1 MQIGTYLY
9 RLVAV
14 LVSIVI
20 PAYKQEKTIKED
32 IERIWNVMNG
42 TRFEFE
48 LIVVVDGILD
58 NTYNKA
64 LDVKKENIH
73 VYSYK
78 ENMGKGYA
86 VKYGMQKSKGEY
98 VAFIDAGM
106 EIDPN
111 GISMILEHM
120 LWYNADIIVGSKRHP
135 ASKVSYPFIRR
146 VYSFGYST
154 LCRLLFRLK
163 ITDTQTGLKV
173 YKRNVLETVLPR
185 LVINEYA
192 FDIELLAVAKH
203 LGFNRIYEAPVTVSL
218 DFITGSRLASK
229 AFFLDPF
236 VRSMLIDTLYVY
248 HRMNILHYYDD
259 SNRKFWPKE
268 VALNVKHSHK

>member
-1 MQIGTYLY
+1 MARSEGDL
-9 RLVAV
+9 
-14 LVSIVI
+14 
-20 PAYKQEKTIKED
+20 
-32 IERIWNVMNG
+32 
-42 TRFEFE
+42 
-48 LIVVVDGILD
+48 
-58 NTYNKA
+58 
-64 LDVKKENIH
+64 
-73 VYSYK
+73 
-78 ENMGKGYA
+78 
-86 VKYGMQKSKGEY
+86 

-135 ASKVSYPFIRR
+135 ASRVSYPFIRR
-146 VYSFGYST
+146 IYSFGYST
-154 LCRLLFRLK
+154 LCRLLFRLN

-236 VRSMLIDTLYVY
+236 IRSMLFDTFSVY
-248 HRMNILHYYDD
+248 YRMNFRHYYDD
-259 SNRKFWPKE
+259 VSSNLWPKE
-268 VALNVKHSHK
+268 AELKVKHVND

>member
-1 MQIGTYLY
+1 M
-9 RLVAV
+9 
-14 LVSIVI
+14 LVSVII
-20 PAYKQEKTIKED
+20 PAYKQEKTIKAD
-32 IERIWNVMNG
+32 IERIVDVLSN
-42 TRFEFE
+42 TRFEYE
-48 LIVVVDGILD
+48 VIVVVDGHLD
-58 NTYNKA
+58 KTYEA
-64 LDVKKENIH
+64 VGELDFPNLKVFG
-73 VYSYK
+73 YK
-78 ENMGKGYA
+78 VNRGKGYA
-86 VKYGMQKSKGEY
+86 VRYGMARSEGDL

-135 ASKVSYPFIRR
+135 ASKVAYPLIRR
-146 VYSFGYST
+146 IYSFGYST

-173 YKRNVLETVLPR
+173 YKRNVLEAVLPR
-185 LVINEYA
+185 LVIKEYA

-236 VRSMLIDTLYVY
+236 IRSMLLDTLSVFY
-248 HRMNILHYYDD
+248 RMNFRHYYDD
-259 SNRKFWPKE
+259 TNSNLWSKE
-268 VALNVKHSHK
+268 SELRVKYNND